1 MTAPLPGLEIMP
13 SGRHLRLHTTNAIG
27 LFADRYSR
35 GDHDMST
42 VHDLKQ
48 GLARAWDGIAEG
60 WRDLTAR
67 AGDALTRFNPVHRS
81 EGGDEREQSVSSAS
95 SRWSVLAAEVKVSDD
110 AVEVTLEC
118 PGMNEDDFSID
129 VAEDV
134 LVIRGE
140 KHVEQQRSSGR
151 FHIMERAYG
160 SFERALRLPV
170 AVEQQGGQANYRR
183 GVLHITLPR
192 AAHARLRR
200 IPVKTG

>member
-1 MTAPLPGLEIMP
+1 
-13 SGRHLRLHTTNAIG
+13 
-27 LFADRYSR
+27 
-35 GDHDMST
+35 MST
-42 VHDLKQ
+42 VDELKQ

-60 WRDLTAR
+60 WRDFTTR

-81 EGGDEREQSVSSAS
+81 DGGDAREQGVSSAS
-95 SRWSVLAAEVKVSDD
+95 NRWGVLAAEVKVSDV

-129 VAEDV
+129 VIEDV

-140 KHVEQQRSSGR
+140 KHVERQQSSGR

-160 SFERALRLPV
+160 RFERALRLPV
-170 AVEQQGGQANYRR
+170 AVEHQGGQARYQR
-183 GVLHITLPR
+183 GVLLVTLPR

-200 IPVKTG
+200 IPVKSG